1 MSEEALVIPP
11 DAICDLLKVMPDS
24 TGLRYENDKNTT
36 NHIIKKIDA
45 EYLAELSKD
54 NGRAN
59 IVTMLDRNGSAYYMN
74 YLEYNYFNPYLEI
87 NNSFNYMYF
96 KWQHLIWIIASIPA
110 ELKQNIFDA
119 AEKCGL
125 TIQDGVPTIF
135 SVDGVNTFPLNNAN
149 TFCLGNKKDDPIYKG
164 FSGQQDAQV
173 EEHYKIKVLRE
184 QHLRNNL
191 ELKDWTPSVEEIEDL
206 ENQLKNNLYVSYES
220 ATFYAIKDKPYV
232 YYMDEEINDDYKKAS
247 LIFSKLNKVV
257 LSKKI

>member
-1 MSEEALVIPP
+1 MADVAIPP
-11 DAICDLLKVMPDS
+11 DAVFDLLKAMPDS

-36 NHIIKKIDA
+36 NHIIKKID
-45 EYLAELSKD
+45 ENYLIELSND
-54 NGRAN
+54 NSRAN

-87 NNSFNYMYF
+87 NDSFNYMYF
-96 KWQHLIWIIASIPA
+96 KWQDLVWVIASIPVA
-110 ELKQNIFDA
+110 LKQNIFDA

-125 TIQDGVPTIF
+125 TIHDGVPTIF
-135 SVDGVNTFPLNNAN
+135 AAEGVHTFPLNNAN

-173 EEHYKIKVLRE
+173 EEHYKIKVF
-184 QHLRNNL
+184 RNNL

-206 ENQLKNNLYVSYES
+206 DNQLKNNLYVSYGS
-220 ATFYAIKDKPYV
+220 ATFYSIKDKPYV
-232 YYMDEEINDDYKKAS
+232 YYMDEEITDDYKKAS